1 MTNNLETLK
10 ALALAATP
18 GEWASVYEGSG
29 DFQIIQI
36 KNAER
41 NVGHVWV
48 HGEDYGLCTVSGPD
62 SRMFGGQQSENNAA
76 FIAAAN
82 PKTVIELIEV
92 MEMMAEAL
100 KSCDDAGG
108 MHELYH
114 DASLVEKALARFEA
128 LTSHPPP
135 AF

>member
-18 GEWASVYEGSG
+18 GEWKFEPVTAGDQSYRITTEEPSEGLGWHDDAG
-29 DFQIIQI
+29 DYALMHDQHYYPL
-36 KNAER
+36 
-41 NVGHVWV
+41 V
-48 HGEDYGLCTVSGPD
+48 PD
-62 SRMFGGQQSENNAA
+62 DKTAK

-100 KSCDDAGG
+100 RGCHYFVDDNGASSQGFDD
-108 MHELYH
+108 ELVN
-114 DASLVEKALARFEA
+114 DALARYEA

-135 AF
+135 AS